1 MAKTPILLLAAGAS
15 SRMGQ
20 PKQLLP
26 WGEQT
31 LIEHQ
36 IQTLLETDNPVNV
49 VLGSN
54 SNLIIPVIEK
64 FSINI
69 FINADWESGMGSSI
83 SLGID
88 QIIQIFPEAEGVLIT
103 LLDQPLLTASYF
115 EEMLGAFQ
123 PDTQQ
128 ILVSRA
134 ASGWTGV
141 PVLFDQCYFKELS
154 GLKNEE
160 GAKKIVK
167 RHEEKVFLLEGGE
180 LLEDMDTPEAY
191 QKLLKKFAA
200 SLKAYNRGNRNT
212 KTQGDCLDL
221 IGC

>member
-1 MAKTPILLLAAGAS
+1 MDEIPILLLAAGSS

-26 WGEQT
+26 WGNQT

-36 IQTLLETDNPVNV
+36 IQILLQTGNPVNV

-64 FSINI
+64 YPVTI
-69 FINADWESGMGSSI
+69 FINNSWDTGMGSSI

-88 QIIQIFPEAEGVLIT
+88 QIIQKFPNANGVLIT
-103 LLDQPLLTASYF
+103 LLDQPLITTSYF
-115 EEMLGAFQ
+115 EKMLGAFQ
-123 PDTQQ
+123 PGSQQ
-128 ILVSRA
+128 ILISHS

-141 PVLFDQCYFKELS
+141 PVLFDQCYFKELTEL
-154 GLKNEE
+154 GNDE

-167 RHEEKVFLLEGGE
+167 RHEENAILLDGGE
-180 LLEDMDTPEAY
+180 IMEDMDTMESY
-191 QKLLKKFAA
+191 LQ
-200 SLKAYNRGNRNT
+200 
-212 KTQGDCLDL
+212 L
-221 IGC
+221 ISKYFNYKQNML